1 MPPPLLALNNAFAQE
16 LSFLT
21 PAKAAH
27 LVGMAFAAVHVGAAD
42 ALLLAFD
49 QDAAYDN
56 PNFAWF
62 KARYSRFVYVDRI
75 VVAPAARGRGL
86 AKALY
91 RDLFRRAAGH
101 ERVVCEVNADPPNP
115 VSDAFHAALGFAEVG
130 SARLSGTP
138 LSSMGKTVRYFSRP
152 LTLE

>member
-1 MPPPLLALNNAFAQE
+1 
-16 LSFLT
+16 
-21 PAKAAH
+21 
-27 LVGMAFAAVHVGAAD
+27 MAFAAVHVGAAD

-62 KARYSRFVYVDRI
+62 KARTSRFVYVDRI

-91 RDLFRRAAGH
+91 LDLFRRARGH
-101 ERVVCEVNADPPNP
+101 
-115 VSDAFHAALGFAEVG
+115 
-130 SARLSGTP
+130 ARLANCAEPRVSP
-138 LSSMGKTVRYFSRP
+138 RV
-152 LTLE
+152 LE